1 MQAVRH
7 AGHGGGC
14 DGGALQHCEAVR
26 HKQTLCI
33 GAPGRFEIEVGLRG
47 MCILTVV
54 SSIVSKTLYPSV
66 FTSNFALLI
75 NSFSIASSYA
85 EREEQVGTVLFK
97 TIALPACCAN

>member
-47 MCILTVV
+47 MCILDGGFFDRVKNL
-54 SSIVSKTLYPSV
+54 VSKRIYQQFCIADKL
-66 FTSNFALLI
+66 FQH
-75 NSFSIASSYA
+75 SFVVR
-85 EREEQVGTVLFK
+85 REGRTGGDGTV
-97 TIALPACCAN
+97 